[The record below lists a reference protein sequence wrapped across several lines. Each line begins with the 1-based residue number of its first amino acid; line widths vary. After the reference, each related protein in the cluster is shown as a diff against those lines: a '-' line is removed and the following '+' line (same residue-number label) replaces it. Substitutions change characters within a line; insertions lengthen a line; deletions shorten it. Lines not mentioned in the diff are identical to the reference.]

1 MVSKVA
7 MKSASGGADKDRTM
21 ADNVIELTD
30 AALDEVVHG
39 TDEPVLVD
47 FWAPWCGACR
57 VMAPIIEEVAD
68 EYAGRAKVC
77 KLNTEQARDSAVEFR
92 ISGIPTT
99 ILFKDG
105 RVQKRWVGLISKKEL
120 AAAIDKLLKDKQ

>member
-1 MVSKVA
+1 

>member
-1 MVSKVA
+1 
-7 MKSASGGADKDRTM
+7 M
-21 ADNVIELTD
+21 AGNVIELTD
-30 AALDEVVHG
+30 ASLDEVVHG
-39 TDEPVLVD
+39 TNEPVLVD

-99 ILFKDG
+99 ILFKDS

>member
-1 MVSKVA
+1 
-7 MKSASGGADKDRTM
+7 MKSASGGPDKDRTM
-21 ADNVIELTD
+21 AGNVIELTD
-30 AALDEVVHG
+30 ASLDEVVHG
-39 TDEPVLVD
+39 TNEPVLVD

>member
-1 MVSKVA
+1 
-7 MKSASGGADKDRTM
+7 M

-30 AALDEVVHG
+30 ATLDEVVHG
-39 TDEPVLVD
+39 SNEPVLVD
-47 FWAPWCGACR
+47 FWANWCGACR
-57 VMAPIIEEVAD
+57 VMTPIIQEIANK
-68 EYAGRAKVC
+68 YAGRAKVC
-77 KLNTEQARDSAVEFR
+77 KLNTEQARDSAVEFS

-120 AAAIDKLLKDKQ
+120 AAAIDKLLEDTQ

>member
-1 MVSKVA
+1 
-7 MKSASGGADKDRTM
+7 MKSASGGSDKDRTM
-21 ADNVIELTD
+21 AGNVIELTD
-30 AALDEVVHG
+30 ASLDEVVHG
-39 TDEPVLVD
+39 TNEPVLVD

-57 VMAPIIEEVAD
+57 VMSPIIEEVAD